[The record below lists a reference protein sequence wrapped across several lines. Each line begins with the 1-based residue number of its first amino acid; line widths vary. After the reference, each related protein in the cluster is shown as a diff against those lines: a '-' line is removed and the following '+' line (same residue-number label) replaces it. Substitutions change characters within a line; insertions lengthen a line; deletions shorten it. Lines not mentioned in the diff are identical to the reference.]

1 MTLKNWHDRI
11 GIAVMQAV
19 NNKIQPKQKR
29 ITKEDFFMMPVNPEA
44 IGIFGLIATVVCFGL
59 EQIGVGVDEN
69 TDHSKLTRTL
79 AHIAIIFGGTTQIF
93 TSVFMYMFSAAG
105 SHSTYLG
112 TVFGFFGLFWILV
125 GLFFLN
131 GGDKKV
137 MAHFFACGLL
147 LCIIFTVRVF
157 KDGLIWP
164 LGIDLAVIDLLLFV
178 LVFAWYTGKP
188 WLTKLAGWCNLAIG
202 FISLFLLLPQL
213 LK

>member
-1 MTLKNWHDRI
+1 
-11 GIAVMQAV
+11 
-19 NNKIQPKQKR
+19 
-29 ITKEDFFMMPVNPEA
+29 MMPVNPEA

-112 TVFGFFGLFWILV
+112 TVFGFFGLFCILV

-147 LCIIFTVRVF
+147 LCIIFTVRAF